1 MRRTYFKPNHWFIT
15 TAVLG
20 NYAMVLSLNL
30 CWIYDHKGIVT
41 MTMAYWK
48 DASLLPLATTRVYS
62 QGTDTSLMQMVILL
76 ECRDLFFF
84 PSRMTTSSLP
94 VLACKC
100 WQNSSL
106 SDTQSLAL
114 RRDGDAVND
123 QKMPCHLCRGSPD
136 NDRDSH
142 PGDGKNWGA
151 RHHRWRR
158 WIQQRGK
165 VTSVTKRSS
174 VEEHLQI

>member
-84 PSRMTTSSLP
+84 SFSYDHVLPSRSGMQML
-94 VLACKC
+94 VEL
-100 WQNSSL
+100 L
-106 SDTQSLAL
+106 S
-114 RRDGDAVND
+114 
-123 QKMPCHLCRGSPD
+123 
-136 NDRDSH
+136 
-142 PGDGKNWGA
+142 
-151 RHHRWRR
+151 
-158 WIQQRGK
+158 
-165 VTSVTKRSS
+165 
-174 VEEHLQI
+174 E